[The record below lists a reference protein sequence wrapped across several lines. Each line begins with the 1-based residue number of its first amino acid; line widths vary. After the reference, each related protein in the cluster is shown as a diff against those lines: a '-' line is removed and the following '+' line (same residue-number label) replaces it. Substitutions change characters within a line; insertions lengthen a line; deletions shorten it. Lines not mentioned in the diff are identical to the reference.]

1 MQPETHE
8 KSNSNHSQC
17 LCSLS
22 FALDPLSQVKH
33 ALITALS
40 LTKLERFPIRD
51 RTAAS
56 KLATPSTS
64 STILD
69 AAERPT
75 AKSHRV
81 VLSRTSRVA
90 RYCALR
96 RYCQFH
102 IWGGFLLST
111 QFTALHG
118 TTAKTIN
125 YNLKTAALT
134 KLHIRKVTTI
144 KETCMHSN

>member
-1 MQPETHE
+1 VSCPFSHDQ
-8 KSNSNHSQC
+8 S
-17 LCSLS
+17 
-22 FALDPLSQVKH
+22 SQVEG
-33 ALITALS
+33 ALITARS

-75 AKSHRV
+75 AKSQRV

-90 RYCALR
+90 RYCALK
-96 RYCQFH
+96 RYSQFH
-102 IWGGFLLST
+102 IWGVFPLPT
-111 QFTALHG
+111 QFNALHG
-118 TTAKTIN
+118 ATAKTFN
-125 YNLKTAALT
+125 NNLKTATLT
-134 KLHIRKVTTI
+134 TFT
-144 KETCMHSN
+144 HSQGRHN